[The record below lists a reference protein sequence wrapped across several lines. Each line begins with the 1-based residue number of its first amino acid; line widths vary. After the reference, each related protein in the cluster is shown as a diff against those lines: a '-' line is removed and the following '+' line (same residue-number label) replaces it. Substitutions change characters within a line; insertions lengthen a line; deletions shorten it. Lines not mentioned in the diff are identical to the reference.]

1 MNAASPQQNLDND
14 LANSVNGAADELS
27 AAAGGAEASS
37 TSGMGA
43 ASSNAAAKPA
53 QDASAEAPSGAA
65 GRGMEKRKQRTRNL
79 IRTKDAT
86 SGDVLKKIG
95 DYLVPIMGIMV
106 FGLLIA
112 FVYVPFGTDALDKN
126 REVQALQEEIDWTGE
141 KISTLKSINLD
152 ELNSKND
159 TVEEVVRDE
168 MDVSDMAAQVE
179 EIAIY
184 NNLKPKE
191 LTFSNKE
198 VSTSV
203 VRSDRVSASWA
214 PEFAESISGPF
225 AFYGEFDDI
234 VSFLNEL
241 RNISPTVLF
250 IDAVNISEYA
260 IKDEEG
266 NVVEGDL
273 WSVDINIFGY
283 TCPLV
288 ESVAIKD
295 PVEVGGYDE
304 LMKDIEKRIEAKE
317 EREEMLYGGP
327 QQDEEDNNYN
337 SGDNGDNEEDTEED
351 NQGNNGNDEGA
362 EEDNTQDEPSI

>member
-1 MNAASPQQNLDND
+1 MSAAASQQNLDND
-14 LANSVNGAADELS
+14 LANSVNGAAEKLS
-27 AAAGGAEASS
+27 AAAGGVQGGSTDNAGQSS
-37 TSGMGA
+37 DTVSKTAQSGA
-43 ASSNAAAKPA
+43 AAG
-53 QDASAEAPSGAA
+53 QSGAA
-65 GRGMEKRKQRTRNL
+65 GRGMEKKKQRTRDL
-79 IRTKDAT
+79 IRTKDVS
-86 SGDVLKKIG
+86 SGDMLKKVG

-112 FVYVPFGTDALDKN
+112 FVYVPFGTEALDKN
-126 REVQALQEEIDWTGE
+126 REVQALQEEIDWTDE
-141 KISTLKSINLD
+141 KISTLKGVNLD
-152 ELNSKND
+152 ELNSKID
-159 TVEEVVRDE
+159 TVEQVVRDE

-179 EIAIY
+179 EIAVY

-198 VSTSV
+198 ISTSV

-266 NVVEGDL
+266 NVVEGNL

-283 TCPLV
+283 TSPPV

-295 PVEVGGYDE
+295 PVEVGGFDE
-304 LMKDIEKRIEAKE
+304 LMKAIEKRIEAKE
-317 EREEMLYGGP
+317 EREEMLYGG
-327 QQDEEDNNYN
+327 QDEDEQDNNVNGDEEEEDSDIDEDDTSNGGSAEDNEDNND
-337 SGDNGDNEEDTEED
+337 SDDV
-351 NQGNNGNDEGA
+351 
-362 EEDNTQDEPSI
+362 SI